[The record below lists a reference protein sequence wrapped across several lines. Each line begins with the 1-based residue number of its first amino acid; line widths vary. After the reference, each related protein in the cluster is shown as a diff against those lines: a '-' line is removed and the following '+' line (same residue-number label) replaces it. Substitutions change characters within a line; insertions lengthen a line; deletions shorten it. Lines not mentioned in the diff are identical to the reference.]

1 MNTANTEI
9 ANMSIEDQLKMIRE
23 EKYQECLLNTGL
35 KLPSL
40 ESTKNNKNTKQFSDP
55 QVRKEHL
62 NETAETDKEFHRP
75 SGTCAIV
82 GDSMINGIDE
92 KKLQRHGNVKVFYF
106 SDARINDMNDHLMPI
121 IAK

>member
-1 MNTANTEI
+1 MNTADTEI

-40 ESTKNNKNTKQFSDP
+40 ENTKNNENTKQFSDP
-55 QVRKEHL
+55 QARKEHL

-92 KKLQRHGNVKVFYF
+92 KKLQRYGNVKVFYF
-106 SDARINDMNDHLMPI
+106 SDARINDMNDHLVPI